1 MFVNFMQPELEEEI
15 VSSNDMTESETEDI
29 K

>member
-15 VSSNDMTESETEDI
+15 VSSNDVTQSETEAI

>member
-15 VSSNDMTESETEDI
+15 VSSNDVTQSETEDI